1 MKRKSLISLEE
12 ALSLNEDEVKTL
24 FSNYLNPG
32 MAKAFELLGF
42 DKVYIKASGT
52 VLRDR
57 KGNKYLDFLGGFG
70 SLNLG
75 HNPKK
80 VIEALQLVEDR
91 PNILQTSLNPVAA
104 ALAHNLAVITP
115 GELSRTFFCN
125 SGTEAVEGAIKLSR
139 AATGKKKII
148 YCRNSFHGKTMGSL
162 SVTGRE
168 KYQKKFT
175 PLIPHCISI
184 PFGDADALERELKQH
199 KDVAAFIVEPI
210 QGEGGIIVPP
220 EGYLKQVRELCTQ
233 YEVLLIID
241 EVQTGFG
248 RTGKMFAC
256 EHEGVVPDILCLAK
270 SLGGGIMPVGAFI
283 TKPDIW
289 DRAYGGLQNFS
300 LHTSTFGGCTRSVAA
315 ALAAIEEII
324 KMDLPKQ
331 AAEKGS
337 YFIAKLREITDKHP
351 LVKEVR
357 GKGLLIGIEF
367 KDSGNILD
375 KLASGVAKK
384 ISQDY
389 FGAFVAG
396 ELLNRY
402 RIITAYSLNNYN
414 TIRLEPPLIVT
425 YEHLDYVL
433 NAVDEI
439 LKNNRSTGK
448 IIFTGVKNAVE
459 SFFRSKMKN
468 GKKNNK

>member
-1 MKRKSLISLEE
+1 MLKKEGLIGLEE
-12 ALSLNEDEVKTL
+12 ALSLSENEVKTL

-42 DKVYIKASGT
+42 DKVYVEASGV
-52 VLRDR
+52 VLKDK
-57 KGNKYLDFLGGFG
+57 KGNEYLDFLGGFG

-80 VIEALQLVEDR
+80 VIEAVQQVDRR
-91 PNILQTSLNPVAA
+91 PNLLQTSLNPVAA
-104 ALAHNLAVITP
+104 ALAHNLALITP

-148 YCRNSFHGKTMGSL
+148 YCTNSFHGKTMGSL
-162 SVTGRE
+162 SVTGRA
-168 KYQKKFT
+168 KYQKKFA
-175 PLIPHCISI
+175 PLVPHCISI
-184 PFGDADALERELKQH
+184 PFGDADALERELSRH

-220 EGYLKQVRELCTQ
+220 EGYLKQVREICTK
-233 YEVLLIID
+233 YETLLIID

-256 EHEGVVPDILCLAK
+256 EHEEVVPDILCLAK

-283 TKPDIW
+283 TTPALW
-289 DRAYGGLQNFS
+289 DKAYGGLQNFS
-300 LHTSTFGGCTRSVAA
+300 LHTSTFGGCTRSMAA
-315 ALAAIEEII
+315 ALAALEEIVE
-324 KMDLPKQ
+324 MDLPRQ

-337 YFIAKLREITDKHP
+337 YFITKLEEITDNHP

-367 KDSGNILD
+367 KESGNVLD
-375 KLASGVAKK
+375 KLTSGIAEK

-396 ELLNRY
+396 ELLNKY

-414 TIRLEPPLIVT
+414 TIRLEPPLVVT
-425 YEHLDYVL
+425 YEQLDRVL
-433 NAVDEI
+433 EAMEEV
-439 LKNNRSTGK
+439 LKTNRSAVK
-448 IIFTGVKNAVE
+448 IVFSGIKNAVG
-459 SFFRSKMKN
+459 SFFRSIKESD
-468 GKKNNK
+468 